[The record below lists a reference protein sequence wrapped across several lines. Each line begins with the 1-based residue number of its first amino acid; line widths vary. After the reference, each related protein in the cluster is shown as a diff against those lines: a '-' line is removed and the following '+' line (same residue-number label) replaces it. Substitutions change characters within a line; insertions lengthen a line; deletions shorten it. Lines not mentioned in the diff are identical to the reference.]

1 MGCASGFV
9 LEKPC
14 YGGKGIFRFGR
25 RRLFPRGIYTTW
37 SFMTHI
43 DIKHSVFAQ
52 ERLEWVAPKILL
64 MEAMDTKGKQ
74 VNFPQEGNAF
84 GPGGEGGF
92 SYAPS

>member
-43 DIKHSVFAQ
+43 DIKHSVSAQ

-64 MEAMDTKGKQ
+64 MKAIDTSGKASASVESTTLKGD
-74 VNFPQEGNAF
+74 FLR
-84 GPGGEGGF
+84 GP
-92 SYAPS
+92 S